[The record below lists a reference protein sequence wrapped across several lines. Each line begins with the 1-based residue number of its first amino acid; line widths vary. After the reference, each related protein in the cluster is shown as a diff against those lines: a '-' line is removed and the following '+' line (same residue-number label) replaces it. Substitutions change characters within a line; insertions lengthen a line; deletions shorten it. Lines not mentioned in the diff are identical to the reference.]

1 MSHEII
7 AIRRP
12 VRPKQPIEQN
22 SPQEELQEQTKSK
35 VEKPNPIKNSP
46 SSRKEGTNV
55 RQLPK
60 PISKP
65 ERPKRP
71 GKPRLKESIQQVTN
85 ADGKVFSSGDKILV
99 SAPWS
104 SMVEAEIT
112 GFYKSPEGSIWAIF
126 LPQKS
131 LPKWK
136 WEKGCIR
143 AELLKQ
149 P

>member
-12 VRPKQPIEQN
+12 VRPKQPPEP
-22 SPQEELQEQTKSK
+22 SSAQEALQVQTESKLEKPIKTKS
-35 VEKPNPIKNSP
+35 SP
-46 SSRKEGTNV
+46 SSTTEGTNQ
-55 RQLPK
+55 RQLTK
-60 PISKP
+60 PYAKP
-65 ERPKRP
+65 ERPKKP
-71 GKPRLKESIQQVTN
+71 GKPKLKESIQQVTN
-85 ADGKVFSSGDKILV
+85 AQGKVFSSGDKILV

-104 SMVEAEIT
+104 SIVEAKIT

-126 LPQKS
+126 LPQES
-131 LPKWK
+131 LPQWK

-143 AELLKQ
+143 AELLTQ

>member
-12 VRPKQPIEQN
+12 VRPKQPIEAD
-22 SPQEELQEQTKSK
+22 SSKEVLREQTESK
-35 VEKPNPIKNSP
+35 LEKPNPTKNSP
-46 SSRKEGTNV
+46 SLRIEGTNE
-55 RQLPK
+55 RQLGK
-60 PISKP
+60 STSKL
-65 ERPKRP
+65 ERPRKP
-71 GKPRLKESIQQVTN
+71 GKPKLKESIQQVTN
-85 ADGKVFSSGDKILV
+85 AEGKVFSSGDKILV

-126 LPQKS
+126 LPQES

>member
-7 AIRRP
+7 AIKRP
-12 VRPKQPIEQN
+12 IRSKQPIEQDV
-22 SPQEELQEQTKSK
+22 PTETLPKQADSK
-35 VEKPNPIKNSP
+35 LKRPTQPRNRPLSKAEGTDQPRKLERPRKPEKPK
-46 SSRKEGTNV
+46 
-55 RQLPK
+55 
-60 PISKP
+60 
-65 ERPKRP
+65 
-71 GKPRLKESIQQVTN
+71 LKESIKQANN
-85 ADGKVFSSGDKILV
+85 ANGEVFNSGDKILI

-112 GFYKSPEGSIWAIF
+112 GFYKSPEGSIWATFI
-126 LPQKS
+126 PQTS
-131 LPKWK
+131 LPNWN

>member
-7 AIRRP
+7 AIKRP
-12 VRPKQPIEQN
+12 VRPKQPIEPN
-22 SPQEELQEQTKSK
+22 STKETLDEKTESKQEKSAPVK
-35 VEKPNPIKNSP
+35 NPSL
-46 SSRKEGTNV
+46 RTEGIN
-55 RQLPK
+55 QP
-60 PISKP
+60 SKP
-65 ERPKRP
+65 QRPR
-71 GKPRLKESIQQVTN
+71 KPSKPKLKESIQQATN
-85 ADGKVFSSGDKILV
+85 ADGKEFSSGDKILV

-131 LPKWK
+131 LPNWK

>member
-7 AIRRP
+7 AIKRP
-12 VRPKQPIEQN
+12 VRPKQPIEPN
-22 SPQEELQEQTKSK
+22 STKETLGEKTESK
-35 VEKPNPIKNSP
+35 QEKPAPVKNPSL
-46 SSRKEGTNV
+46 RTEGIN
-55 RQLPK
+55 QP
-60 PISKP
+60 SKP
-65 ERPKRP
+65 QRPR
-71 GKPRLKESIQQVTN
+71 KPSKPKLKESIQQATN
-85 ADGKVFSSGDKILV
+85 ADGKEFSSGDKILV

-104 SMVEAEIT
+104 GMVEAEIT

-131 LPKWK
+131 LPNWK

>member
-7 AIRRP
+7 AINRP
-12 VRPKQPIEQN
+12 VRPKQTIEPN
-22 SPQEELQEQTKSK
+22 SAKETLREKTESK
-35 VEKPNPIKNSP
+35 LEKPTPVKSTL
-46 SSRKEGTNV
+46 SRTEGTN
-55 RQLPK
+55 QP
-60 PISKP
+60 SKP
-65 ERPKRP
+65 QRPR
-71 GKPRLKESIQQVTN
+71 KPAKPKLKESIQQAIN
-85 ADGKVFSSGDKILV
+85 ANGKVFSSGDKILV

-104 SMVEAEIT
+104 SEVEAEIT

-131 LPKWK
+131 LPNWK

>member
-7 AIRRP
+7 AINRP
-12 VRPKQPIEQN
+12 VRPKRPVEPN
-22 SPQEELQEQTKSK
+22 FSK
-35 VEKPNPIKNSP
+35 ETL
-46 SSRKEGTNV
+46 RKTTE
-55 RQLPK
+55 
-60 PISKP
+60 SKP
-65 ERPKRP
+65 EKPTIGKNISLRENTNQSTRLQRSKKP
-71 GKPRLKESIQQVTN
+71 GKPKLKESIQQATN
-85 ADGKVFSSGDKILV
+85 ANGKVFSSGDKILV
-99 SAPWS
+99 SAPWCS
-104 SMVEAEIT
+104 LVEAEIT

-131 LPKWK
+131 LPNWK

>member
-12 VRPKQPIEQN
+12 VRPKQSIDPN
-22 SPQEELQEQTKSK
+22 SPPEELQEQTESK
-35 VEKPNPIKNSP
+35 LEKPNPIKNSP
-46 SSRKEGTNV
+46 SSKTEGTNE
-55 RQLPK
+55 RQLRK

-65 ERPKRP
+65 ERPKKP
-71 GKPRLKESIQQVTN
+71 GKPKLKESIQQVTN
-85 ADGKVFSSGDKILV
+85 ANGKVFTSGDKILV

-126 LPQKS
+126 LPQES

>member
-7 AIRRP
+7 AINRP
-12 VRPKQPIEQN
+12 VRPKQPVEPN
-22 SPQEELQEQTKSK
+22 SAREKLCEKTESK
-35 VEKPNPIKNSP
+35 LEKPTPVKST
-46 SSRKEGTNV
+46 SSRTESTN
-55 RQLPK
+55 QP
-60 PISKP
+60 SKP
-65 ERPKRP
+65 QRPRKP
-71 GKPRLKESIQQVTN
+71 GKPRLKESIQQATN

-104 SMVEAEIT
+104 SEVEAEIT

-131 LPKWK
+131 LPNWK